1 MIELLKQQNESIADN
16 IWSVFQ
22 NAYRAEA
29 LLLGVDTLPP
39 LERSKESIRISDTV
53 FWCFKIEGKPAGVI
67 ETKEKSNSVSIFS
80 LAVLTDYSR
89 KGIASALIKH
99 VIQAGRGKS
108 LLVHT
113 ARLNFP
119 AFFLYRKFGFIEK
132 ASWTGRDGVRLVV
145 LERSADQ

>member
-1 MIELLKQQNESIADN
+1 MIELLNHRDVAIADK

-29 LLLGVDTLPP
+29 GLLGVDSLPP
-39 LERSKESIRISDTV
+39 LERSKDNIRISDSV
-53 FWCFKIEGKPAGVI
+53 FWCFKIDGNPVGVI
-67 ETKEKSNSVSIFS
+67 ETKEKSHSVSIFS
-80 LAVLTDYSR
+80 LAVLTDFAR
-89 KGIASALIKH
+89 KGIASALLKH
-99 VIQAGRGKS
+99 VIQIGRGKS

-119 AFFLYRKFGFIEK
+119 ALFLYRKFGFIEK

-145 LERSADQ
+145 LERSGDQ